1 MHTKNTHKLIKSAL
15 SVLLALCLLLSGTAI
30 TYAIGA
36 ETVLS
41 VSSADTDSA
50 DSFNYA
56 TAREAESALLGV
68 SRGEHVTV
76 ISNADSRLYE
86 ASTDLIIDNQTVGWT
101 SERMEISSVNGDSVY
116 PYRSLYGG
124 LCLSLRYPH
133 SAESSARREF
143 AEFESSDE
151 YVIPEGPISGN
162 PDGID
167 FHSVN
172 TLSFAVNLCS
182 GKSETMFVEVYVSE
196 YLVFTER
203 FTVSGDGWNAVY
215 ADISGVHSSIYAPA
229 AISRVVI
236 GVENAG
242 EDGSGELLLDGLAF
256 SRENASQR
264 YLALSDNISAG
275 ASTLDGLHR
284 YTLANTAMDISFE
297 DLRSESFADCSS
309 LSVYIMHT
317 AAPLTAITC
326 SYMTDGSYGSPVS
339 PYEPLTFAPVGG
351 NITVYTF
358 PLPEKAPQS
367 LRLNTEGDDNGDISL
382 LAVIPGSLPCS
393 DAMLAGSCDSCKYN
407 SGTGE
412 ITISGTLSQDVAAKY
427 GGSKIY
433 IYALD
438 SWQSSDSATLT
449 PLSPAA
455 SVAVGETFSVKLRT
469 DGYMTKKFTA
479 VIRTG
484 GGMLTVFRDRSISP
498 GASKERQAVPN
509 APLKGISGDPTDA
522 AMLGSG
528 CATLELDIST
538 LLSSEPTANKL
549 TIGDED
555 YYFRSDRL
563 SELDREIKAY
573 DGMGSSLLLRL
584 RISSASGGEV
594 AMLCTAAG
602 SGSYLMPD
610 TRTESTASAYTAIIR
625 LLSERYGGKSALS
638 GFVVGADADT
648 DAPEEYTKTEML
660 PEYAARCAE
669 LLRLTYTASDCTI
682 PVYLPLASRL
692 CGGLSAD
699 ANGNYPAA
707 LLLASI
713 AAETKQRGEL
723 PWSIFLTVP
732 ADASEGETANSDL
745 MSGEDIPSL
754 CDILLSPSLEYSDTP
769 RRIAVYAISGDAGRN
784 TDKLAAGLA
793 HMYLSLVGSRTPLVS
808 EFICASELI
817 TRVPSDVLTY
827 MDTSSAA
834 DILDSYAE
842 IFRSGE
848 SWDTLFGVDAL
859 SLITK
864 CAVSVKSTAEAPTY
878 LGSAE
883 LFSLSGTTADGWRAG
898 IGCVS
903 LSVSDILGH
912 KNALV
917 AKLEDMT
924 EPSRRCIRSTFEYTR
939 DLSPFDYLSF
949 DAFVSQLPE
958 EVTEVELD
966 ILLYSGS
973 SYISSVCSLTPGEWN
988 KINLPLAD
996 YPALKTTDRMVIM
1009 LRGENG
1015 EYIGSPTMMISSPT
1029 GLSTRYEDG
1038 YLGNYLAAERTAN
1051 VKAPLR
1057 SLPLIYIMPSALVL
1071 VLCLILLIFRAGRRR
1086 NRMTAETPGS
1096 RYPKDPPRKRYPK
1109 D

>member
-1 MHTKNTHKLIKSAL
+1 
-15 SVLLALCLLLSGTAI
+15 
-30 TYAIGA
+30 
-36 ETVLS
+36 
-41 VSSADTDSA
+41 
-50 DSFNYA
+50 
-56 TAREAESALLGV
+56 
-68 SRGEHVTV
+68 
-76 ISNADSRLYE
+76 
-86 ASTDLIIDNQTVGWT
+86 
-101 SERMEISSVNGDSVY
+101 
-116 PYRSLYGG
+116 
-124 LCLSLRYPH
+124 
-133 SAESSARREF
+133 
-143 AEFESSDE
+143 
-151 YVIPEGPISGN
+151 
-162 PDGID
+162 
-167 FHSVN
+167 
-172 TLSFAVNLCS
+172 
-182 GKSETMFVEVYVSE
+182 
-196 YLVFTER
+196 
-203 FTVSGDGWNAVY
+203 
-215 ADISGVHSSIYAPA
+215 
-229 AISRVVI
+229 
-236 GVENAG
+236 
-242 EDGSGELLLDGLAF
+242 
-256 SRENASQR
+256 
-264 YLALSDNISAG
+264 
-275 ASTLDGLHR
+275 
-284 YTLANTAMDISFE
+284 
-297 DLRSESFADCSS
+297 
-309 LSVYIMHT
+309 
-317 AAPLTAITC
+317 
-326 SYMTDGSYGSPVS
+326 
-339 PYEPLTFAPVGG
+339 
-351 NITVYTF
+351 
-358 PLPEKAPQS
+358 
-367 LRLNTEGDDNGDISL
+367 
-382 LAVIPGSLPCS
+382 
-393 DAMLAGSCDSCKYN
+393 
-407 SGTGE
+407 
-412 ITISGTLSQDVAAKY
+412 
-427 GGSKIY
+427 
-433 IYALD
+433 
-438 SWQSSDSATLT
+438 
-449 PLSPAA
+449 
-455 SVAVGETFSVKLRT
+455 
-469 DGYMTKKFTA
+469 
-479 VIRTG
+479 
-484 GGMLTVFRDRSISP
+484 MLTVFRDRSISP

-528 CATLELDIST
+528 CAVLELDIST
-538 LLSSEPTANKL
+538 LLSSEPTVNKL

-584 RISSASGGEV
+584 RISSTSGGEV
-594 AMLCTAAG
+594 TMLCTAAG

-648 DAPEEYTKTEML
+648 DALEEYTKTEML

-864 CAVSVKSTAEAPTY
+864 CAVSVKSTAKAPTY

-924 EPSRRCIRSTFEYTR
+924 EPSRRCIRSAFEYTR

-1051 VKAPLR
+1051 VKTPLR